1 MAMIT
6 IYCCNR
12 GSKEIDEYGNF
23 AYHYADKS
31 KHKQWRYIKDINKTD
46 GCIATM
52 PHSESVLRK
61 YFIAPHLDKAGY
73 LKEFGKFILELSN
86 NFSIEYELVD
96 KSMNLRDWEERLL
109 MEKSYGEISK
119 EKPIPI
125 IDGAFEWYK
134 LK

>member
-31 KHKQWRYIKDINKTD
+31 KHKQWRYIKDVNKTD

-61 YFIAPHLDKAGY
+61 YFIEPHLDKEGFI
-73 LKEFGKFILELSN
+73 KEYGKFSLRLLGFTID
-86 NFSIEYELVD
+86 YKLVD
-96 KSMNLRDWEERLL
+96 KRAFTKELL
-109 MEKSYGEISK
+109 
-119 EKPIPI
+119 
-125 IDGAFEWYK
+125 
-134 LK
+134 